1 MPIEKILLVVEDD
14 EEVRASILDALSFL
28 PIKIIPTKDG
38 IEALEAMEAHQ
49 ITAVLSDIKLPRM
62 NGLEL
67 LQQIRLKT
75 FETPFVILTG
85 SSDKSVAVEAL
96 RMGALDF
103 VEKPVE
109 ADTLC
114 KVVERAL
121 LIGEKIRDLNA
132 EYDKPQPPSGWSKD
146 KVEQFLKAKKEIEIM
161 KYELDK
167 IKQKKVG

>member
-1 MPIEKILLVVEDD
+1 MPIAKVLMVVEDD
-14 EEVRASILDALSFL
+14 KEVRDSILDALSFL
-28 PIKIIPTKDG
+28 PIKIIPVRDG
-38 IEALEAMEAHQ
+38 VEALEAMQKNQ
-49 ITAVLSDIKLPRM
+49 ITAIISDINMPRM

-75 FETPFVILTG
+75 YETPFVILTG
-85 SSDKSVAVEAL
+85 HADKNMAVKAL

-103 VEKPVE
+103 VEKPFK

-114 KVVERAL
+114 AVAERAL
-121 LIGEKIRDLNA
+121 LIGEKIFDLNS
-132 EYDKPQPPSGWSKD
+132 EYERPQTGGWSKD

-167 IKQKKVG
+167 IKQQKKVG